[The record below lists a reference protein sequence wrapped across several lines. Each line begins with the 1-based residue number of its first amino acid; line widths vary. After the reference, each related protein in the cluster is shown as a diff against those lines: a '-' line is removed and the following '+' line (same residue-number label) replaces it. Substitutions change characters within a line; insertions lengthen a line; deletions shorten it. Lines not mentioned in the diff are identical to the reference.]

1 MVEDQDTGS
10 QEVAEED
17 GQDEIEV
24 KGEGED
30 LVEVSLGAVD
40 LAGVHHHQVA
50 DEVEQELEGLLL
62 DLHPPVPPSP
72 VPAGGHH
79 EEGGGNVGSL
89 VQEAGVPEGG
99 RSGGRL

>member
-1 MVEDQDTGS
+1 MVEDEDTDS

-17 GQDEIEV
+17 WQDEIEI
-24 KGEGED
+24 KGEDED
-30 LVEVSLGAVD
+30 LVMVSLGAVD

-50 DEVEQELEGLLL
+50 DQVEQKLEGLLL

-79 EEGGGNVGSL
+79 EEGGGDVGSL
-89 VQEAGVPEGG
+89 VQEAGVSEWGH
-99 RSGGRL
+99 SGGRL